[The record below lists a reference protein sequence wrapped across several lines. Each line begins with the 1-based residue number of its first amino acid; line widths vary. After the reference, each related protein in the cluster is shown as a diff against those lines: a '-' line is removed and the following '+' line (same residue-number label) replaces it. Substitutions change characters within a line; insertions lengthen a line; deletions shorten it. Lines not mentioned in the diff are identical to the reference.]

1 MANVGVS
8 FSIPIYELHRFEIN
22 INKKKLRK
30 SKVITHLIRKYNEA
44 IDKEQREMMELKNS
58 QSETRKCECGAVYT
72 KTFDKNEKC
81 PNCQGEKFK
90 LL

>member
-44 IDKEQREMMELKNS
+44 IDKEQYYQP
-58 QSETRKCECGAVYT
+58 QSYLSHAEIR
-72 KTFDKNEKC
+72 N
-81 PNCQGEKFK
+81 
-90 LL
+90 LH